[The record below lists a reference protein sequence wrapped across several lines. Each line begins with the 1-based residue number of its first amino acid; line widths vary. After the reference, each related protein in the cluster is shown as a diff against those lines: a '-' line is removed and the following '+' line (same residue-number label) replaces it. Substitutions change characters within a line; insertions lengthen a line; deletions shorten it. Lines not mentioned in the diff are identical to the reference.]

1 MIMIN
6 TYRQIT
12 HNNLEKS
19 IDIIIMRHI
28 LMGHIQKHTK
38 CIEDVWKNYIGGMK
52 SDTSFQVEIHII

>member
-1 MIMIN
+1 MIN

-38 CIEDVWKNYIGGMK
+38 CIEDV
-52 SDTSFQVEIHII
+52 